1 MTTVPEA
8 DRASYYRAALCC
20 LRFIEQRRPTGRRFG
35 AEADARWASFRG
47 ELQGAD
53 RIDLLLR
60 DADAQWPGALGA
72 RTVFGLR
79 AVAEDEPFGAGWE
92 PLDPVDAEELWR
104 QLLAKQPP
112 VTIRDTLAAMAAAWR
127 MPLASHD
134 PGPIAATDRLV
145 VAGPSAIASVIAA
158 CAGGTDLDWAE
169 QVVCVATPPA
179 HRQLAAAAT
188 ALLDTTRPTRLHAAA
203 PDAPGAPD
211 AAPLPGHRLLASD
224 DADAADLA
232 LARRLA
238 SQ

>member
-1 MTTVPEA
+1 V
-8 DRASYYRAALCC
+8 
-20 LRFIEQRRPTGRRFG
+20 
-35 AEADARWASFRG
+35 SFRG
-47 ELQGAD
+47 ELLGAD

-60 DADAQWPGALGA
+60 DAGAQWPGALSA

-104 QLLAKQPP
+104 QLLAEQPP
-112 VTIRDTLAAMAAAWR
+112 ATISDTLAAMAAAWR
-127 MPLASHD
+127 VPLAPHD

-145 VAGPSAIASVIAA
+145 VTGPSAIAAVIAA
-158 CAGGTDLDWAE
+158 CADSADLAWAE

-179 HRQLAAAAT
+179 HRQLAATAS
-188 ALLDTTRPTRLHAAA
+188 ALLDTARPTRLRAAA
-203 PDAPGAPD
+203 PDAAATSDAPD
-211 AAPLPGHRLLASD
+211 AALPGHRLLASD
-224 DADAADLA
+224 DADATDLA

>member
-1 MTTVPEA
+1 MVPEA
-8 DRASYYRAALCC
+8 DRATYYRAALCC

-35 AEADARWASFRG
+35 PEADARWVSFRG
-47 ELQGAD
+47 ELQSAD

-72 RTVFGLR
+72 CTVFGLR

-104 QLLAKQPP
+104 QLLAEQPP
-112 VTIRDTLAAMAAAWR
+112 VMIRDTLVAMAAAWR
-127 MPLASHD
+127 VPLAPHN
-134 PGPIAATDRLV
+134 PGPITATDRLV
-145 VAGPSAIASVIAA
+145 VAGPSAIAAVIAA
-158 CAGGTDLDWAE
+158 CADSADLDWAE

-179 HRQLAAAAT
+179 HRQLAAVAS
-188 ALLDTTRPTRLHAAA
+188 ALLDTARPTRLRATAIPEA
-203 PDAPGAPD
+203 PDGPD
-211 AAPLPGHRLLASD
+211 VAPLPGHRLLVSD
-224 DADAADLA
+224 DVDATDLA